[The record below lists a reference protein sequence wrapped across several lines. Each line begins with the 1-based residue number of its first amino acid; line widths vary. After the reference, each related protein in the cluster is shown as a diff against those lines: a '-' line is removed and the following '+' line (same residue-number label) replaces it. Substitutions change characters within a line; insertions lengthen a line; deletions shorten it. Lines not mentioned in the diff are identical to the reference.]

1 MTITIIVEDGT
12 IVENANS
19 YVSLED
25 LREYAGLNNYE
36 ISTNDET
43 VKRAMLQAC
52 DFLNGLDYIGSP
64 TSTYA
69 EMAFPR
75 TTIKGLEDVIP
86 SQIVKAQCYLTCNAL
101 LGDIELFTTD
111 VNTGNLGI
119 ASEKVSV
126 LETSYFQGLRE
137 DYLASTG
144 NKKFP
149 YIWSLLKPFFDNSKY
164 TIGGVV
170 SVQY

>member
-1 MTITIIVEDGT
+1 MAITIIVEDGT
-12 IVENANS
+12 VVENANS
-19 YVSLED
+19 YISLED
-25 LREYAGLNNYE
+25 LREYAASNNYE

-43 VKRAMLQAC
+43 VKRAIIQSC
-52 DFLNGLDYIGSP
+52 EFLNGLDYIGSP
-64 TSTYA
+64 STAYA

-75 TTIKGLEDVIP
+75 TTIDDLEGIIP
-86 SQIVKAQCYLTCNAL
+86 QQIIKAQCYLACNSL
-101 LGDIELFTTD
+101 LDNIELFTTD
-111 VNTGNLGI
+111 ANSGNLGVQ
-119 ASEKVSV
+119 SEKVSV

-164 TIGGVV
+164 TIGGVL

>member
-1 MTITIIVEDGT
+1 MAITIIVEDGT

-25 LREYAGLNNYE
+25 LREYAGMNNYE
-36 ISTNDET
+36 ISTDDET
-43 VKRAMLQAC
+43 VKLAMLQAC

-64 TSTYA
+64 ASAYA
-69 EMAFPR
+69 GMAFPR
-75 TTIKGLEDVIP
+75 VIDGLEGVIP

-126 LETSYFQGLRE
+126 LETSYFEGLHE